1 MLATFEM
8 LATLATLTS
17 LTTLANPWL
26 ACAAQPLAELFL
38 SRTPTNVLRVEASN
52 LHREHKRLKNLMQGG
67 CSSERMVTQSWLPGV
82 RMYCDWT
89 RESW

>member
-38 SRTPTNVLRVEASN
+38 SRTPTNVL
-52 LHREHKRLKNLMQGG
+52 LQG
-67 CSSERMVTQSWLPGV
+67 CSKGRSK
-82 RMYCDWT
+82 
-89 RESW
+89 